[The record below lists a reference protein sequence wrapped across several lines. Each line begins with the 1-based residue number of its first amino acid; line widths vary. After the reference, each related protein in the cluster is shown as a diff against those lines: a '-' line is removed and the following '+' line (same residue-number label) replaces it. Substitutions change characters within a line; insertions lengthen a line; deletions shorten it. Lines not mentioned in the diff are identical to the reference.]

1 MSILDPKC
9 LKNEQELFIS
19 SRGYLLPCCWHDRMR
34 IFDDEIADLV
44 QEKYKISNVDSIED
58 IIQSEDWKDFYSNLS
73 RGIGP
78 NICKAY
84 CVKGF
89 ETKDLS

>member
-1 MSILDPKC
+1 
-9 LKNEQELFIS
+9 
-19 SRGYLLPCCWHDRMR
+19 MR